1 MDGVILISSHNRYIE
16 NKKSHLEIAL
26 FTSYPEP
33 ITTKLMFPTYTA
45 LDEFLLKVLGSNSFK
60 VPIFFHRLSHEVYGN
75 AFFVSTIVFWL
86 FAWIYDILVII
97 GGDSS
102 F

>member
-1 MDGVILISSHNRYIE
+1 MEEEKIVRLNTPDGVILISSHNRYIE

-45 LDEFLLKVLGSNSFK
+45 LDEFLLAFLAHNSLE
-60 VPIFFHRLSHEVYGN
+60 VPIFLTFNS
-75 AFFVSTIVFWL
+75 
-86 FAWIYDILVII
+86 
-97 GGDSS
+97 
-102 F
+102 